1 MMRPS
6 SARGFTLIEVMMSV
20 ALVSVVILAAI
31 LVLLDQERLFRVNA
45 DQRDIDESARAATDA
60 LNFAIGNA
68 GYGMDPNLAFDF
80 QYYKCQ
86 DNADGTG
93 KIKTAACVAGTRES
107 TTKPDELVVY
117 SRDPSYR
124 VWLDSS
130 GAYTGHVW
138 RTAGATASTLTL
150 ANNTVNY
157 AFAQGQILLVSCP
170 GGQTYTYVTVGTSV
184 AAGTTT
190 LTLETTPSDPFHQ
203 QSALPT
209 NGCFG
214 SGAYVFLINRQR
226 FFIAA
231 YPDHP
236 YLMMDPGID
245 LNGDGTIDAKDVVPV
260 APNVE
265 DIQFGY
271 QMNTT
276 VEPQDGVL
284 FDGSAESVTTP
295 PADGNQATPCA
306 DITVPYYAARCFFER
321 PSNDP
326 ARLTNNPA
334 NITNVRIAMSIRS
347 DRADPNLRNSQKNK
361 TIPAL
366 FDRAQVD
373 ITTTAF
379 NGEYSSV
386 SRWNAGYRRSIV
398 RLAVGTPNLASRGL
412 FLW

>member
-1 MMRPS
+1 MRPS

-45 DQRDIDESARAATDA
+45 DQRDIDESARLATDV
-60 LNFAIGNA
+60 LNTAIGNA
-68 GYGMDPNLAFDF
+68 GYGMDPNLAIDF

-86 DNADGTG
+86 DNADGSG
-93 KIKTAACVAGTRES
+93 KIKTAACTAGTRES

-138 RTAGATASTLTL
+138 RTAGATAGSVTL

-157 AFAQGQILLVSCP
+157 MFAQGQILLVSCP
-170 GGQTYTYVTVGTSV
+170 GGQTYTYVTVGTTAS
-184 AAGTTT
+184 AGATA
-190 LTLETTPSDPFHQ
+190 LSLETTPSDPFHQ
-203 QSALPT
+203 QSALTT
-209 NGCFG
+209 NACF
-214 SGAYVFLINRQR
+214 SAGAYVFLINRQR
-226 FFIAA
+226 FFIAPYA
-231 YPDHP
+231 DHP

-265 DIQFGY
+265 DIQFAY
-271 QMNTT
+271 QINTT
-276 VEPQDGVL
+276 VEPGDGVS
-284 FDGSAESVTTP
+284 FDAATDAATAP
-295 PADGNQATPCA
+295 QDGNQATPCP
-306 DITVPYYAARCFFER
+306 DITVPYYAGRCFFER
-321 PSNDP
+321 SSNDP
-326 ARLTNNPA
+326 ARITNNPA

-347 DRADPNLRNSQKNK
+347 DRADPNLRNSGKNK

-366 FDRAQVD
+366 FDRNAVD

-379 NGEYSSV
+379 NSEYSVV
-386 SRWNAGYRRSIV
+386 SAVNSGYRRSLI
-398 RLAVGTPNLASRGL
+398 RLAVGTPNLQSRGL